1 MTTLEELERLRE
13 AATLQPWHFNEDA
26 RSINSDHWFAEGA
39 SKYRPCIVTLPVWHA
54 AHSYE
59 QKANAAL
66 IVAAINALPGLIE
79 SARRVE
85 RLEEALSRIQS
96 DGVPA
101 EVDDKPEPLA
111 LAVAQI
117 MVLRMIAREALGA
130 TQ

>member
-1 MTTLEELERLRE
+1 MPVNTNDLRDMASEFRETSFTAMVIEAANQLDSTRTERNILRAELTAAREELR
-13 AATLQPWHFNEDA
+13 
-26 RSINSDHWFAEGA
+26 
-39 SKYRPCIVTLPVWHA
+39 
-54 AHSYE
+54 
-59 QKANAAL
+59 
-66 IVAAINALPGLIE
+66 E

-96 DGVPA
+96 EGVPA
-101 EVDDKPEPLA
+101 EVDDNPKPLA